1 MKKVAFVFPG
11 QGSQYVGMGK
21 EIYENFPSARCVF
34 DSAEPACGLLIK
46 DLCFNGPED
55 KLIQTEIT
63 QPAIFTVSVAIA
75 KVLLEKSIEPS
86 FLAGHSLGEYA
97 AFCISGAL
105 KFEDGVALVRK
116 RGVFMQ
122 TAVPQGQG
130 AMAAVLNLDRKAVLD
145 ACMQASDL
153 GIVQPANFNSPGQ
166 IVISGKKEA
175 VEKASQLCKEKG
187 AKRVIPLA
195 VSAPFHCALMQP
207 AADKL
212 KIELDKISFD
222 SMDIPV
228 VPNILAQPLFDAAKI
243 KEVLT
248 SQVTGSVLWEDS
260 VKVMVQQGV
269 EIFCEVGPKKVLNG
283 LIAKIDPTVKVFS
296 VEDLAS
302 LELLLQEVKK

>member
-21 EIYENFPSARCVF
+21 EIYENFSSARHIF
-34 DSAEPACGLLIK
+34 DAAEPACGLPIK

-55 KLIQTEIT
+55 KLVQTEIT

-75 KVLLEKSIEPS
+75 KVLLEKGIEPS

-97 AFCISGAL
+97 AFCLSGAL

-116 RGVFMQ
+116 RGAFMQ
-122 TAVPQGQG
+122 EAVPQGQG

-145 ACMQASDL
+145 ACKQAADL

-212 KIELDKISFD
+212 KIELDKISFG

-243 KEVLT
+243 KDVLF

-260 VKVMVQQGV
+260 IREMIQQGV
-269 EIFCEVGPKKVLNG
+269 EIFCEAGPKKVLSG

-302 LELLLQEVKK
+302 LELFLQEVKN